1 MTENLWTKFLKV
13 NPKIILM
20 IASMA
25 CEFIGFTQTEVWKE
39 KEKFQ
44 IPEGTDHWYV
54 DGQHNLY
61 FTKKEQIKKVAST
74 NLAAMQSIK
83 EWQSI
88 SEIEAINAM
97 KLLLFSAEQQQI
109 CFTDNTLSMQGECIS
124 LEELG
129 LSNVTSVAVSKRP
142 ELLWMYDEMN
152 SQLILY
158 NFMQKTIVQ
167 SVNNLR
173 GLLKLTGNIKIK
185 ETQNGLWAMDSEGKV
200 ILMDD
205 FMNEVRQYK
214 LPNKNSVPLNE
225 DLYYIA
231 DNCLM
236 KWDPFSAEK
245 CLTHLGTTG
254 KTNEIKA
261 SGNQLYIEFDGFLH
275 VFIKQ

>member
-1 MTENLWTKFLKV
+1 MTENLWIKFLKV
-13 NPKIILM
+13 NLKLFVVVLVCYTVGY
-20 IASMA
+20 A
-25 CEFIGFTQTEVWKE
+25 QTESWQEVQKIE
-39 KEKFQ
+39 
-44 IPEGTDHWYV
+44 IPDGTDHWYV
-54 DGQHNLY
+54 DGQHNVY
-61 FTKKEQIKKVAST
+61 FTKKEQIQKVART
-74 NLAAMQSIK
+74 NLAAVQSIK

-88 SEIEAINAM
+88 DGIEAINAL
-97 KLLLFSAEQQQI
+97 KLMLFSAEQQQI

-142 ELLWMYDEMN
+142 EMVWLYDEMN

-158 NFMQKTIVQ
+158 NFMQKTITQ

-173 GLLKLTGNIKIK
+173 GLLALTGTLQIK
-185 ETQNGLWAMDSEGKV
+185 ETQTGLWVKDGEGKV

-214 LPNKNSVPLNE
+214 LPNKYSVPIDEN
-225 DLYYIA
+225 LYYLM

-236 KWDPFSAEK
+236 KWDPFTSQK
-245 CLTHLGTTG
+245 CTLSIQTKG
-254 KTNEIKA
+254 NIEEFKA
-261 SGNQLYIEFDGFLH
+261 SGNQLFLEFDGFLH

>member
-1 MTENLWTKFLKV
+1 MTENLWIKFLKV
-13 NPKIILM
+13 ILKLFVVVL
-20 IASMA
+20 A
-25 CEFIGFTQTEVWKE
+25 CYTVGYAQTESWKE
-39 KEKFQ
+39 VQKIE
-44 IPEGTDHWYV
+44 IPDGTDHWYV
-54 DGQHNLY
+54 DGQHNVY
-61 FTKKEQIKKVAST
+61 FTKKEQIQKVART
-74 NLAAMQSIK
+74 NLAAVQSIK

-88 SEIEAINAM
+88 DGIEAINAL
-97 KLLLFSAEQQQI
+97 KLMLFSAEQQQI

-142 ELLWMYDEMN
+142 EMVWLYDEMN

-158 NFMQKTIVQ
+158 NFMQKTITQ

-173 GLLKLTGNIKIK
+173 GLLALTGTLQIK
-185 ETQNGLWAMDSEGKV
+185 ETQTGLWVKDGEGKV

-214 LPNKNSVPLNE
+214 LPNKYSVPIDEN
-225 DLYYIA
+225 LYYLM

-236 KWDPFSAEK
+236 KWDPFTSQK
-245 CLTHLGTTG
+245 CALSIQTKG
-254 KTNEIKA
+254 NIEEFKA
-261 SGNQLYIEFDGFLH
+261 SGNQLFLEFDGFLH